1 MYFLDTNIC
10 IHFLNG
16 SSDSI
21 RNQILS
27 LQPVD
32 IKIPVIVSAELL
44 FGAKKST
51 RVKENHTKV
60 QRFLKPFEIISF
72 TSSMSHIY
80 AELRYYTE
88 KKGTPVGP
96 NDLLIA
102 SIVKS
107 ENGTLVTKNTREF
120 AVIDGLK
127 LTEW

>member
-1 MYFLDTNIC
+1 
-10 IHFLNG
+10 
-16 SSDSI
+16 
-21 RNQILS
+21 
-27 LQPVD
+27 
-32 IKIPVIVSAELL
+32 
-44 FGAKKST
+44 
-51 RVKENHTKV
+51 
-60 QRFLKPFEIISF
+60 
-72 TSSMSHIY
+72 MSHIY

-88 KKGTPVGP
+88 KKGMPVGP